1 MNIFVKIIVFLVA
14 LLIGYHAC
22 MYTSIILTTF
32 NIPQV
37 FGLIIAWLTICGLVY
52 TYRKQLVRIWN
63 GNFIL
68 TGICLLFLC
77 SCNGCEKIPANQ
89 IVLNTDNYGQ
99 SWRILGKN
107 ETVPQCHMAG
117 CYNIKL
123 PATTMTGGLN
133 SIQRIGKPGGSAKVN
148 MLYSYMWEISDPLAF
163 IAEAKEL
170 RGGGDYL
177 TDESLEGVENRMLDK
192 IFHDISAEILDEED
206 VIHFD
211 PALFELRLTAAVNES
226 ARKYGVRITAVSV
239 VPEFGDQLETALD
252 AAQALELYRSINEEE
267 LGKEVIKAKAGATQI
282 NIGSSK

>member
-1 MNIFVKIIVFLVA
+1 MNIFLKIIFV
-14 LLIGYHAC
+14 LLLLLLGYHLAN
-22 MYTSIILTTF
+22 YIPIIMTTC
-32 NIPQV
+32 NVPQMICLAIGWV
-37 FGLIIAWLTICGLVY
+37 LFCGLIF
-52 TYRKQLVRIWN
+52 TYWKQLVRLWN

-107 ETVPQCHMAG
+107 ETVPRCHMAG

-133 SIQRIGKPGGSAKVN
+133 SIQRIGKPGSSAKVN

-211 PALFELRLTAAVNES
+211 PALFELRLTNAVNEA

-252 AAQALELYRSINEEE
+252 AAQALELYRSIDEAE
-267 LGKEVIKAKAGATQI
+267 LGKEIIKAKAGAT
-282 NIGSSK
+282 NITISK